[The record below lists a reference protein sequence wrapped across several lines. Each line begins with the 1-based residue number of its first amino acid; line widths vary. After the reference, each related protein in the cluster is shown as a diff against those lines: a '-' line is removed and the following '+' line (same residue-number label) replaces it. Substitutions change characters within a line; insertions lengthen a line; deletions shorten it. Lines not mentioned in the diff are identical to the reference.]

1 MWHNPGVSNPTE
13 IKNMKLNQLSVG
25 TVFFF
30 TTCTGT
36 AYRRT
41 ATGFTNLVTRSHN
54 RLARFPELETAEVK
68 HA

>member
-1 MWHNPGVSNPTE
+1 
-13 IKNMKLNQLSVG
+13 MKLNQLSAG

-54 RLARFPELETAEVK
+54 RIARFPELETAEVK
-68 HA
+68 LA